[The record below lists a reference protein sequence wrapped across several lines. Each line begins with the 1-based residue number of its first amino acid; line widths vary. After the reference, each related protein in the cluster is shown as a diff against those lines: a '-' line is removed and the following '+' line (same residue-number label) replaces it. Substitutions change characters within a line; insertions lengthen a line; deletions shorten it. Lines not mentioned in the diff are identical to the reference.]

1 MNYLTYLKKI
11 NLNMKQLGGFILAGV
26 FGGLIV
32 LGGLQ
37 FTGQTTT
44 SGENTTFNK
53 QFVSNSRI
61 NQSKSVPES
70 FSTAAENA
78 MQSVVHISA
87 IQSETT
93 SSDRNQ
99 RELDI
104 FREFFG
110 DGFGGRM
117 PGGGTGS
124 GVIIQNNGYIVTN
137 NHVVEG
143 ADQLEVT
150 LSDNRKFKAE
160 LVGVDKS
167 TDLAVIK
174 IENNNLPAINI
185 GNSDKAKVGEWVLA
199 VGNPFNLTS
208 TVTAGIISAKG
219 RNINIIED
227 AYKIESFIQTDAA
240 VNPGNSGGAL
250 VDINGNLLGIN
261 TAIAS
266 QTGSFA
272 GYSFA
277 IPVNIMQKIVD
288 DLIEYGEVQ
297 RGLIGVSIQ
306 DLDNEIADDLGLNI
320 TEGVHIIE
328 VMDNGAA
335 KEAGLRSDD
344 IIVGVNGKDIKNT
357 PQLQE
362 LVGRGRPGDKVK
374 LNINRNGN
382 QKDVVVTL
390 KKSN

>member
-1 MNYLTYLKKI
+1 
-11 NLNMKQLGGFILAGV
+11 MKQLGGFILAGV

>member
-1 MNYLTYLKKI
+1 
-11 NLNMKQLGGFILAGV
+11 MKQLGGFVLAGV

-37 FTGQTTT
+37 FMGQTTT
-44 SGENTTFNK
+44 LGEDTVSNT

-78 MQSVVHISA
+78 MKSVVHISA
-87 IQSETT
+87 MQTEKTT
-93 SSDRNQ
+93 NDRNE
-99 RELDI
+99 RELDL

-110 DGFGGRM
+110 DGFGGGI

-124 GVIIQNNGYIVTN
+124 GVILQNNGYIVTN
-137 NHVVEG
+137 NHVVDG
-143 ADQLEVT
+143 ADDLEVT
-150 LSDNRKFKAE
+150 LYDNRKFKAK
-160 LVGVDKS
+160 LIGVDKS

-174 IENNNLPAINI
+174 IEDNDLPAINI

-227 AYKIESFIQTDAA
+227 AYKIEAFIQTDAA

-266 QTGSFA
+266 QTGSFS

-277 IPVNIMQKIVD
+277 IPVNMMQKIVD
-288 DLIEYGEVQ
+288 DLIEHGEVQ

-328 VMDNGAA
+328 VMADGAA

-344 IIVGVNGKDIKNT
+344 IIIGVNDKNIKNT

-374 LNINRNGN
+374 LNINRSGK
-382 QKDVVVTL
+382 QQDIVVTL